1 MAARIPAWK
10 KLGLQLKNAATSVI
24 KTDTA
29 LSVIENTSFQ
39 SKGTKKRPLTSES
52 EESNGKK
59 PRVENVTINEKTK
72 RENTKENTND
82 KTPKNKATNPELK
95 LSLESSSVENQDN
108 KLLSK
113 PKSKKRKSVSF
124 AEDTKLEDGDG
135 NVELEL
141 ENEHEDARDPSPAVA
156 RKAEKKKL
164 KREQRAKNRP
174 DSTSNATP
182 IDPTLQYLTLY
193 HKSRAQW
200 KFQKNRETH
209 LLKHALSVDR
219 IPSTYNASL
228 ATYLAGIKSEGAK
241 KRVAEAAVE
250 AIKADDADVDSGE
263 NGGGGGSDA
272 SEKDK
277 YRNSISSF
285 RKLLVG
291 LVAADPHSWEGDM
304 VGDEATDLNADWLKK
319 LERRRRAELALHF
332 VGGSVPAA
340 EAAELQ
346 AESRPGVS
354 EKKKQKNQK
363 RKKKNRTNVIEDTSS
378 SSSSSSGSSSN
389 SSETDSDSD
398 SDGDDFNSKPT
409 TEQVSEITK
418 SRINGLHND
427 SSSSSESEISS
438 SDSSSDSDSDTE
450 SETSSNSS
458 SDSDSD

>member
-10 KLGLQLKNAATSVI
+10 KLGLQLKNAAT
-24 KTDTA
+24 
-29 LSVIENTSFQ
+29 SVIENTSFQ

-59 PRVENVTINEKTK
+59 PRVENVKINEKTK

-82 KTPKNKATNPELK
+82 KTPRNKATNPELV

-108 KLLSK
+108 KPLSK
-113 PKSKKRKSVSF
+113 PKSKKIKSVSF

-135 NVELEL
+135 VVALEL
-141 ENEHEDARDPSPAVA
+141 ENEHEDAREPSPAVA
-156 RKAEKKKL
+156 RKAEKRKL

-174 DSTSNATP
+174 DSTSNAPPPP

-228 ATYLAGIKSEGAK
+228 AAYLAGIKSEGAK

-263 NGGGGGSDA
+263 NGGGGSDA
-272 SEKDK
+272 SEKDR

-285 RKLLVG
+285 RKRLVG

-304 VGDEATDLNADWLKK
+304 FGDEATDLNADWLKK
-319 LERRRRAELALHF
+319 LERRRRAELVLHF

-340 EAAELQ
+340 EAAKLQ

-354 EKKKQKNQK
+354 EKKKQKKQK
-363 RKKKNRTNVIEDTSS
+363 RKKNRTNVIEDTSS
-378 SSSSSSGSSSN
+378 SSSGSSS

-398 SDGDDFNSKPT
+398 SDSDDFNSKPT

-418 SRINGLHND
+418 STTNGLHND

-438 SDSSSDSDSDTE
+438 SDSSSDSDSDT
-450 SETSSNSS
+450 
-458 SDSDSD
+458 DSD

>member
-10 KLGLQLKNAATSVI
+10 KLGLQLKNATTSVI
-24 KTDTA
+24 ETDAA

-59 PRVENVTINEKTK
+59 PRVEIVTIDEKTK

-108 KLLSK
+108 KPLSK

-141 ENEHEDARDPSPAVA
+141 ENEHEDAREPSPAVA

-174 DSTSNATP
+174 DSTSNAP
-182 IDPTLQYLTLY
+182 LIDPTLQYLTLY

-209 LLKHALSVDR
+209 LLKHALLVDR

-272 SEKDK
+272 SEKDR

-285 RKLLVG
+285 RKRLVG

-319 LERRRRAELALHF
+319 LERRRRAELVLHF

-354 EKKKQKNQK
+354 EKKKQKKQK
-363 RKKKNRTNVIEDTSS
+363 RKKNRTNAIEDTSS
-378 SSSSSSGSSSN
+378 SSSSSS
-389 SSETDSDSD
+389 SETDSDSD
-398 SDGDDFNSKPT
+398 SDSDDFNSKPT

-418 SRINGLHND
+418 STTNGLHND

-438 SDSSSDSDSDTE
+438 SDSSSDSDSDT
-450 SETSSNSS
+450 
-458 SDSDSD
+458 DSD